1 MKKEF
6 VIKEEI
12 DINAPKERVWQVLTE
27 AKYYRQWDQLPDGF
41 EGERL
46 KEGSE
51 IEWEGYS
58 KFTVTRCE
66 ENELLKMSLKLAQ
79 VDLDPS
85 DYDISYSFSLSSEEE
100 DRTKLDIEIGD
111 FTPIP
116 DSQKYIKE
124 SAQFARKAKHKIQ
137 ELAEETFP
145 LTGD

>member
-1 MKKEF
+1 MDKEF

-12 DINAPKERVWQVLTE
+12 DINAPKEKVWQVLTE
-27 AKYYRQWDQLPDGF
+27 AEYYRQWDQLPDDFKGDK
-41 EGERL
+41 L
-46 KEGSE
+46 KEGTV
-51 IEWEGYS
+51 IEWKGYS

-66 ENELLKMSLKLAQ
+66 KNERLEMSLELAK

-85 DYDISYSFSLSSEEE
+85 DYDISYSFSLSSNE
-100 DRTKLDIEIGD
+100 DQTKLNIEIGD

-124 SAQFARKAKHKIQ
+124 TAQFARKAKHKIQ
-137 ELAEETFP
+137 ELAEESFP